1 VEAVQARDYDLV
13 LMDMEMPVMDGI
25 AATLAIRGLGERV
38 RDIPIVALTANA
50 MAEEIARCRAAGMN
64 DHVAKPIDREILL
77 AAIARW
83 TGRAAE
89 TETAARPV
97 SSDLVLNHAIL
108 SDLEYRL
115 GRPKLLVFAELF
127 RDQIGKSVRAMASTA
142 DRQLLAREAH
152 NLVSL
157 AGSLGCVELMM
168 RVRGLVSTLDDR
180 DADVEPLVAEITVA
194 AERAMAAME
203 ERYRA

>member
-1 VEAVQARDYDLV
+1 
-13 LMDMEMPVMDGI
+13 MEMPVMDGI
-25 AATLAIRGLGERV
+25 SATLAIRSLGERV